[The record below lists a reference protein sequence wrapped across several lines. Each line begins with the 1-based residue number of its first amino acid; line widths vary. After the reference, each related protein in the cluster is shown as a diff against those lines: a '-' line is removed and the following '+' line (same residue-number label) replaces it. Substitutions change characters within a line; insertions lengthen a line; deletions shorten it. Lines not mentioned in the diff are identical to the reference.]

1 MSKYPQVPGHNK
13 VDTSIEAAESMEKS
27 SATLRTRVLKT
38 LKSSQAP
45 GHNKVD
51 TNIYPTFAYP
61 LTSEQISD
69 ISGISHD
76 NVWKRISELR
86 AMGKVE
92 DSGER
97 RRNRSGRKA
106 IAWQIRTEE
115 GPDPAC
121 RKESK
126 KALREQIDRL
136 NSRIADLNNTI
147 NQLVG

>member
-27 SATLRTRVLKT
+27 SATLRTRVL
-38 LKSSQAP
+38 
-45 GHNKVD
+45 
-51 TNIYPTFAYP
+51 NILGGADFPFVYPM
-61 LTSEQISD
+61 TSEQISD
-69 ISGISHD
+69 ISRISHD

-92 DSGER
+92 DSGKR

-121 RKESK
+121 GKESK

>member
-13 VDTSIEAAESMEKS
+13 VDISIEAAESMEKS
-27 SATLRTRVLKT
+27 SATLRTRVL
-38 LKSSQAP
+38 
-45 GHNKVD
+45 
-51 TNIYPTFAYP
+51 NILRGADFPFVYPM
-61 LTSEQISD
+61 TSEQISD

>member
-27 SATLRTRVLKT
+27 SATLRTRVL
-38 LKSSQAP
+38 
-45 GHNKVD
+45 
-51 TNIYPTFAYP
+51 NILGGADFPFVYPM
-61 LTSEQISD
+61 TSEQISD

-92 DSGER
+92 DSGKR

>member
-27 SATLRTRVLKT
+27 SATLRTRVL
-38 LKSSQAP
+38 
-45 GHNKVD
+45 
-51 TNIYPTFAYP
+51 NILGGADFPFVYPM
-61 LTSEQISD
+61 TSEQISD

-92 DSGER
+92 DSGKR

-115 GPDPAC
+115 GQDPAC
-121 RKESK
+121 GKESK

>member
-1 MSKYPQVPGHNK
+1 MSKYPQAPGHNK

-27 SATLRTRVLKT
+27 SATLRTRVL
-38 LKSSQAP
+38 
-45 GHNKVD
+45 
-51 TNIYPTFAYP
+51 NILGGADFPFVYPM
-61 LTSEQISD
+61 TSEQISD

-92 DSGER
+92 DSGKR

-136 NSRIADLNNTI
+136 NRRIADLNNTI

>member
-27 SATLRTRVLKT
+27 SATLRTRVL
-38 LKSSQAP
+38 
-45 GHNKVD
+45 
-51 TNIYPTFAYP
+51 NILGGADFPFVYPM
-61 LTSEQISD
+61 TSEQISD

-92 DSGER
+92 DSGKR

-121 RKESK
+121 GKESK

>member
-27 SATLRTRVLKT
+27 SATLRTRVL
-38 LKSSQAP
+38 
-45 GHNKVD
+45 
-51 TNIYPTFAYP
+51 NILGGADFPFVYPM
-61 LTSEQISD
+61 TSEQISD

-92 DSGER
+92 DSGKR

-121 RKESK
+121 GKESK

-147 NQLVG
+147 TQLVG

>member
-27 SATLRTRVLKT
+27 SATLRTRVL
-38 LKSSQAP
+38 
-45 GHNKVD
+45 
-51 TNIYPTFAYP
+51 NILGGADFPFVYPM
-61 LTSEQISD
+61 TSEQISD

-86 AMGKVE
+86 GMGKVE
-92 DSGER
+92 DSGKR

-136 NSRIADLNNTI
+136 NRRIADLNNTI

>member
-1 MSKYPQVPGHNK
+1 MSKYPQAPGHNK

-27 SATLRTRVLKT
+27 SATLRTRVL
-38 LKSSQAP
+38 
-45 GHNKVD
+45 
-51 TNIYPTFAYP
+51 NILGGADFPFVYPM
-61 LTSEQISD
+61 TSEQISD
-69 ISGISHD
+69 ISGISHE

-92 DSGER
+92 DSGKR

-121 RKESK
+121 GKESK

-136 NSRIADLNNTI
+136 NRRIADLNNTI